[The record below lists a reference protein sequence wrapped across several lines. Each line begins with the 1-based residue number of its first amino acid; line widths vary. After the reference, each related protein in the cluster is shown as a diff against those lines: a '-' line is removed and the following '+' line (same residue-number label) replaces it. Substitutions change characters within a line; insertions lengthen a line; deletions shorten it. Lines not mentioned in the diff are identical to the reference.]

1 MSESAL
7 IRQHFR
13 STPDFVTPPEH
24 ETPRSRFLYVL
35 ILGAVVALAGTPI
48 DAQTGDRPG
57 GGETPPP
64 AQTPRQGGLLGGAP
78 PPEPPPDAGSA
89 SGQLQI
95 GARAPTAPGARPT
108 ITAPRVTIAP
118 TLDGLLDDEV
128 WTQALRITQFVQRNP
143 VEGAPATENTEAFI
157 AYDSTN
163 LYFGFYAHY
172 SDRGL
177 IRANR
182 SDRDQF
188 SQDDTISVY
197 FDPFL
202 DQQRAYVFTVNGH
215 GVQGDSIVGGPG
227 GGGGGFSGG
236 GGDGG
241 GGGIPRGDSSWDAL
255 FDSAG
260 SLAADGWTAE
270 IAIPFKSLR
279 YPARGND
286 EPHRWGFQIARSI
299 ASKNES
305 VVWAPVTRAIAGFV
319 TQMGA
324 LEGMTNLSTSR
335 NLEFLPTFTAI
346 QVGSLDVTHGQFVQ
360 DDIHPEGGI
369 GIKYG
374 VTSDLTA
381 DFTFNPDFSQIESD
395 QPQIEVNQRFPLFY
409 QELRPFFLEGQEV
422 FSTRGEVNL
431 VHTRTVI
438 DPRYG
443 GKLTGKVGRAS
454 IGVLAANDEAPGKVS
469 DPTDPAF
476 DQNAQFFIGRFR
488 YDMYPGS
495 YIGGLVTDREFLDS
509 YSRVGAVDGR
519 FRIGQTDNLE
529 FRLAE
534 SRTRGED
541 GLERAGGTYDFGF
554 SHNGRNFDYNVRH
567 DSVEP
572 GFWTATGFVRRVDTR
587 RTRGQVGYRWW
598 PQSWVTNWGPDL
610 AYERNYDFD
619 GVLQD
624 QGGGVGVN
632 VQFARNVRFNAGA
645 ERWMEQYLGVDF
657 WKSRR
662 QLSGQVGTSRRIAFG
677 GSFNWGD
684 QIRFIAVPYL
694 GRARD
699 GRFFV
704 SVLPLSRLRSS
715 LQVSFSQLV
724 DPRDDSEVFDV
735 KILRSQT
742 TYQFTERLLLR
753 SILEYNTLEKAFD
766 ANLLLTYR
774 VNAGTVFF
782 VGYDD
787 HYRQGNQLDGLLF
800 PTDEFRQTNRAFFTK
815 LSYLFRY

>member
-1 MSESAL
+1 LVA
-7 IRQHFR
+7 
-13 STPDFVTPPEH
+13 
-24 ETPRSRFLYVL
+24 
-35 ILGAVVALAGTPI
+35 AVVAAAGMS
-48 DAQTGDRPG
+48 AG
-57 GGETPPP
+57 

-78 PPEPPPDAGSA
+78 PPESPRDTGSE
-89 SGQLQI
+89 SGQIQI
-95 GARAPTAPGARPT
+95 GARAPTAPGTRPT
-108 ITAPRVTIAP
+108 ITAPRVTLGP

-128 WTQALRITQFVQRNP
+128 WTQAVRITEFVQRSP
-143 VEGAPATENTEAFI
+143 VEGAPATENTEVFI

-172 SDRGL
+172 SDPGL
-177 IRANR
+177 VRANR

-202 DQQRAYVFTVNGH
+202 DQQRAYVFTVNGY
-215 GVQGDSIVGGPG
+215 GVQGDSIVGTGGG

-241 GGGIPRGDSSWDAL
+241 GGTGIPRGDSSWDAL

-260 SLAADGWTAE
+260 SLVADGWMAE
-270 IAIPFKSLR
+270 MAIPFKSLR
-279 YPARGND
+279 YPARGDD
-286 EPHRWGFQIARSI
+286 EPHLWGFQIARSI
-299 ASKNES
+299 AGKNEA

-319 TQMGA
+319 TQLGA
-324 LEGMTNLSTSR
+324 LQGMTNLSTSR

-346 QVGSLDVTHGQFVQ
+346 QTGALDVTNGQFTQ
-360 DDIHPEGGI
+360 GDIHPEGSI
-369 GIKYG
+369 GVKYG

-422 FSTRGEVNL
+422 FDTRGQVNL
-431 VHTRTVI
+431 VHTRTII
-438 DPRYG
+438 DPRLG
-443 GKLTGKVGRAS
+443 GKLTGKAGPGS
-454 IGVLAANDEAPGKVS
+454 LGVLVANDEAPGKVS
-469 DPTDPAF
+469 DPTDPVF
-476 DQNAQFFIGRFR
+476 EQNAQFFIGRYR
-488 YDMYPGS
+488 HDLYPSS
-495 YIGGLVTDREFLDS
+495 YVGVLFTDRGFLEGH
-509 YSRVGAVDGR
+509 SRVGAVDGR

-529 FRLAE
+529 FRVAE
-534 SRTRGED
+534 SRTRDERGD
-541 GLERAGGTYDFGF
+541 RAGGTYDVGY
-554 SHNGRNFDYNVRH
+554 SHNGRNFDYNVRL

-572 GFWTATGFVRRVDTR
+572 GFWTDTGFVRRVDTR
-587 RTRGQVGYRWW
+587 RARGQAGYRWW
-598 PQSWVTNWGPDL
+598 PQGSVINWGPDV

-624 QGGGVGVN
+624 EGGGVTAN
-632 VQFARNVRFNAGA
+632 VQFARNIRMNLGA
-645 ERWMEQYLGVDF
+645 ERWMERYQDVDF

-662 QLSGQVGTSRRIAFG
+662 QFFGQVGTSRRVAFG
-677 GSFNWGD
+677 GGINWGD
-684 QIRFIAVPYL
+684 QVRYVAVPYL

-699 GRFFV
+699 GRVFV
-704 SVLPLSRLRSS
+704 SAVPFSRLRSS
-715 LQVSFSQLV
+715 LQVSFSQFV
-724 DPRDDSEVFDV
+724 DPRDDREVFDV

-753 SILEYNTLEKAFD
+753 AILEYNTLEKTFD

-774 VNAGTVFF
+774 VNSGTVFF

-787 HYRQGNQLDGLLF
+787 HYRQGSLLDEMQQA
-800 PTDEFRQTNRAFFTK
+800 TDGFVQTNRAFFTK